1 MVKLKNPSRP
11 PRPGRLSCILKR
23 VSKPRDGGTERRSQ
37 HKHDGR
43 SAGAPA
49 GAAERRD
56 PARDPPPRGRF
67 VSFRGEAALG
77 LFTLVRRMQARIAG
91 KVAQQTAAADAQAD
105 TEADGGP
112 PARPVDAVRGHWGL
126 TMLPSSV
133 NLWVH

>member
-1 MVKLKNPSRP
+1 MAG
-11 PRPGRLSCILKR
+11 PRVRLPVRLSAVILLATLHHAA
-23 VSKPRDGGTERRSQ
+23 VSSLFVARRPLASS
-37 HKHDGR
+37 R
-43 SAGAPA
+43 W
-49 GAAERRD
+49 
-56 PARDPPPRGRF
+56 
-67 VSFRGEAALG
+67 
-77 LFTLVRRMQARIAG
+77 MQARIAG